1 MPSRTEG
8 GSLDPRRLPGVGL
21 KSRTTLSLILLTLL
35 AAPASEAQTLERLP
49 DAFPPPT
56 TRLLVVSPH
65 PDDETLGAGGLIQR
79 VLHRGGAVAV
89 VLVTSGDGYPE
100 GVEVVNGIT
109 RPTAEDYRGYGKVRQ
124 EEAWRVLAM
133 LGVPEHGRMFL
144 GFPDGGLC
152 ALRGD
157 YLEHRGLGYESPF
170 TRERRP
176 PASQVLVPGTEYRG
190 EDLEEELRHVLSRFR
205 PTVVV
210 TTDPRDQHPD
220 HRATFFFVRS
230 ALKKLLRLDP
240 SLRPELLTFL
250 IHFGHWP
257 LTESAESDADLAPPR
272 GLPEARWLDFALS
285 PAESETKRAALL
297 QYRTQ
302 QLIMG
307 RFLLSF
313 ARSNE
318 LYVALG
324 QVPESPC

>member
-1 MPSRTEG
+1 M
-8 GSLDPRRLPGVGL
+8 
-21 KSRTTLSLILLTLL
+21 KSGIALSLLLLTLL

-49 DAFPPPT
+49 GTFPPPG
-56 TRLLVVSPH
+56 TRLLVISPH
-65 PDDETLGAGGLIQR
+65 PDDETLGASGLIQR
-79 VLHRGGAVAV
+79 VLRTGGAVTV
-89 VLVTSGDGYPE
+89 VGVTSGDGYPE
-100 GVEVVNGIT
+100 GVELSNRIT
-109 RPTAEDYRGYGKVRQ
+109 RPTAEDYRGYGKVRL
-124 EEAWRVLAM
+124 EEAWRALAM
-133 LGVPEHGRMFL
+133 LGVPESGRVFL

-152 ALRGD
+152 ALRGE
-157 YLEHRGLGYESPF
+157 YLQHRGLGYESPF

-190 EDLEEELRHVLSRFR
+190 EDLEEELRHVLSNFR

-240 SLRPELLTFL
+240 SLQPQLLTFL
-250 IHFGHWP
+250 IHFGQWP
-257 LTESAESDADLAPPR
+257 LAESAEGDAHLAPPR
-272 GLPEARWLDFALS
+272 RLPEARWLDFALS
-285 PAESETKRAALL
+285 PAETETKHSALL

-313 ARSNE
+313 ARPNE
-318 LYVALG
+318 LYIAVG
-324 QVPESPC
+324 PVPESPC